1 MENITSAKLNS
12 ITEELLDNLKDRPRT
27 IIKKRFGLQGDA
39 PIVLGKIGEEFGIT
53 RERIRQIESDSFK
66 KLQKSVKSDGFNV
79 IENMALEAI
88 KKAGGFC
95 EKRFLKEKIKGHL
108 TQKQRNQLMFILNSS
123 EKLKFRKGKID
134 KKGFWHVSEDNK
146 IDLKVTKAH
155 ALIVK
160 YIKEKQRPVTF
171 KEIFKYV
178 RSDQPKSEFFMGGH
192 GSKRLSM
199 ILLTSRLIDK
209 NILGEWGL
217 RNWKVISQRG
227 AREKA
232 YLVLRKYNQPLH
244 FRKIT
249 IFINKHWTEKKALPQ
264 TVHNELIKDSRFV
277 LVGRGIYGLCDW
289 GYQEGTVCEVIRSFL
304 EKHGKPIDKE
314 TIISY
319 VLMKRQ
325 VKRTTVAVTL
335 SDRTHFYKTR
345 DGLFA
350 LKQ

>member
-1 MENITSAKLNS
+1 MKSITSTKLNR

-27 IIKKRFGLQGDA
+27 IIEKRFGLQGDA
-39 PIVLGKIGEEFGIT
+39 PIVLEKIGEEFGIT

-79 IENMALEAI
+79 VENMALEAI
-88 KKAGGFC
+88 RKAGGFC
-95 EKRFLKEKIKGHL
+95 EKRFLKEKIKEHL
-108 TQKQRNQLMFILNSS
+108 TRKQRNQLMFILNSS

-146 IDLKVTKAH
+146 IDSRVVKAH

-160 YIKEKQRPVTF
+160 YIKDKKQPVTF
-171 KEIFKYV
+171 EEILKYV
-178 RSDQPKSEFFMGGH
+178 RSDQSKGEFFTGDH
-192 GSKRLSM
+192 ASKRLSM
-199 ILLTSRLIDK
+199 ILRASRLIDK

-217 RNWKVISQRG
+217 KNWKVISQRG

-232 YLVLRKYNQPLH
+232 YLVLRKYNKPLH

-264 TVHNELIKDSRFV
+264 TVHNELIKDDRFV

-289 GYQEGTVCEVIRSFL
+289 GYQEGTICEVIHAFL
-304 EKHGKPIDKE
+304 ANCGKPIDKE
-314 TIISY
+314 AIISY

-345 DGLFA
+345 DGLFS